1 MPVRPPANGK
11 PRPKS
16 LRLKGEAAE
25 GESGSLACRT
35 LSMFLPPHLLALPQ
49 HQYQVIVIDDSLG
62 DSIFTLVC
70 GRGYSQGLVDGILG
84 VRALVPKNTHH
95 VEKLMH
101 VKSVELKVFPA
112 LKYGSLEK
120 ECQLT

>member
-49 HQYQVIVIDDSLG
+49 HQYHGKTWNSKN
-62 DSIFTLVC
+62 
-70 GRGYSQGLVDGILG
+70 SQNLSFG
-84 VRALVPKNTHH
+84 HY
-95 VEKLMH
+95 
-101 VKSVELKVFPA
+101 F
-112 LKYGSLEK
+112 
-120 ECQLT
+120 